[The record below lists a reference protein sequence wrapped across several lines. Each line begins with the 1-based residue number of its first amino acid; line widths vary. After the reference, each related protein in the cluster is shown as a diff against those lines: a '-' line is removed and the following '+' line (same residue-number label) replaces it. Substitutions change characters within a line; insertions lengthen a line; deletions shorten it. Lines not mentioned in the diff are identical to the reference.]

1 MNFIL
6 FLSNCMIPLVIIYVV
21 GLGLLMRL
29 NIFDIF
35 LEGVKDGLK
44 TVMGIL
50 PTLIGLL
57 TAVGVLR
64 AADIFEYI
72 GRFFEPV
79 IKGLSMAPEVLSLIF
94 IKLFSSTAA
103 TGMMLDIYRVWRGF
117 PKWLAF
123 GAGTVLYGKL
133 FLYHVCV
140 FYVPENHKNTLD
152 AGRGDDGCGCRSGGK
167 YLSNRND
174 GPDSMSWVFFLWR
187 LDVYIC

>member
-94 IKLFSSTAA
+94 IKLFSSTAS
-103 TGMMLDIYRVWRGF
+103 TGMMLDIFTEYGVDSRNG
-117 PKWLAF
+117 WLSALVLCCTESCF
-123 GAGTVLYGKL
+123 YTMSVYFMSQKITKTRWTLAGAMTAAAAGVAASI
-133 FLYHVCV
+133 FL
-140 FYVPENHKNTLD
+140 TGMMDLT
-152 AGRGDDGCGCRSGGK
+152 R
-167 YLSNRND
+167 
-174 GPDSMSWVFFLWR
+174 
-187 LDVYIC
+187 